1 MANGGG
7 GREGGSFREAVRM
20 LKVLGKECLEHRL
33 SNSPSQRTSQG
44 MESQSADHI
53 TSMIKRRERQM
64 HACLLVL
71 GWPSVL
77 YYPKIIPREWYG
89 SIHINYHY
97 QERQGLSLV
106 SGDTHL

>member
-20 LKVLGKECLEHRL
+20 LKVLGKECLEHGL

-44 MESQSADHI
+44 REPQSAGHI

-77 YYPKIIPREWYG
+77 YYPQIIPREWHG
-89 SIHINYHY
+89 SIHINYHD